1 MKSGPIVGGHARNNA
16 PEVYN
21 GRKYASRMEARY
33 AMRLDAEQRLGL
45 VVSWEAQV
53 RLPLLVPQESGEPV
67 QVGVYVVDFMVHRPG
82 GTEAVETKGYWTR
95 EARFKRRVFEAT
107 WLARHPGIR
116 YRVIVKVHED
126 GTAVDESIPGSARA
140 SRSSIPVR
148 PGGERPARGG
158 SNPQRGLDGRSAARG
173 AATTRVVRRVLS
185 AAEGRDLLRSLGGR
199 R

>member
-53 RLPLLVPQESGEPV
+53 LLPLLVPQESGDPV

-82 GTEAVETKGYWTR
+82 GTEAVETKGFWTR
-95 EARFKRRVFEAT
+95 EARFKRKVFEAT
-107 WLARHPGIR
+107 WLARHPEIR

-126 GTAVDESIPGSARA
+126 GRAVDEAPSVRA
-140 SRSSIPVR
+140 SKR
-148 PGGERPARGG
+148 GAR
-158 SNPQRGLDGRSAARG
+158 RG
-173 AATTRVVRRVLS
+173 AAANGPIALVNRRQLVLS
-185 AAEGRDLLRSLGGR
+185 PGEARDLLRRMNGGR
-199 R
+199 